1 MPALYRAYEIA
12 LLLTAVIAVGFAFV
26 LWTKARNAA
35 GAKPLIAFVLGSAL
49 GSLGWVSLALFG
61 PAVALPAHLAI
72 ATAPAAA
79 ACFVHFAFAFTRD
92 RAVRLLEAPVI
103 AAYAL
108 GGLVTPIAWVR
119 GVGPIRPWLEFEAY
133 YYLDWYGWVIVGA
146 TALLAGLGHLRLFID
161 WWSARPIRRRQLVA
175 ACVSALWGFVT
186 SAGFLFPNF
195 GIQVFPLPVLLLPFF
210 LVILVYGVLRYQ
222 VMDVNL
228 WARRTLTWLLL
239 MTASGLAL
247 GIAAALP
254 AAVGFIGD
262 ATSFWRAWLFGSI
275 AVLFAAVLLAPLR
288 QLADRLIFPGGQVS
302 ETEIARWRAALAEA
316 PDRAQLASVAEG
328 LIRAQLRAEIAVRFG
343 AQAQGS
349 GPELDCLQQDGQWR
363 CVMRGWDDAPP
374 GPRYVAQIFGGVLA
388 EAASRLQI
396 AEEARAREG
405 ERRQQAHLAE
415 LGVLAATVAHDLRN
429 PLNIIAMAVAGSD
442 GETRGEVAT
451 QLGRM
456 NNLISDLLD
465 YSSAWKVERRTLSL
479 RDEVDSAVLEQ
490 RGAAVEIDID
500 PALRVA
506 ADPRRLRRVFANLLV
521 NARAASGA
529 AGRILVAARREGGHI
544 IVDVCDNGSG
554 VAREIR
560 SRLFEPFVSRSAEGT
575 GLGLAI
581 AARIMDAHGGS
592 IALAERAG
600 WSTCFSLQF
609 PVITEAALS

>member
-1 MPALYRAYEIA
+1 
-12 LLLTAVIAVGFAFV
+12 
-26 LWTKARNAA
+26 
-35 GAKPLIAFVLGSAL
+35 
-49 GSLGWVSLALFG
+49 
-61 PAVALPAHLAI
+61 
-72 ATAPAAA
+72 
-79 ACFVHFAFAFTRD
+79 
-92 RAVRLLEAPVI
+92 
-103 AAYAL
+103 
-108 GGLVTPIAWVR
+108 
-119 GVGPIRPWLEFEAY
+119 
-133 YYLDWYGWVIVGA
+133 
-146 TALLAGLGHLRLFID
+146 
-161 WWSARPIRRRQLVA
+161 
-175 ACVSALWGFVT
+175 
-186 SAGFLFPNF
+186 
-195 GIQVFPLPVLLLPFF
+195 
-210 LVILVYGVLRYQ
+210 
-222 VMDVNL
+222 
-228 WARRTLTWLLL
+228 
-239 MTASGLAL
+239 
-247 GIAAALP
+247 
-254 AAVGFIGD
+254 
-262 ATSFWRAWLFGSI
+262 
-275 AVLFAAVLLAPLR
+275 
-288 QLADRLIFPGGQVS
+288 
-302 ETEIARWRAALAEA
+302 
-316 PDRAQLASVAEG
+316 

-343 AQAQGS
+343 AQVRGS

-388 EAASRLQI
+388 EATSRLQI

-465 YSSAWKVERRTLSL
+465 YSSAWKVERRALSL

-490 RGAAVEIDID
+490 RGAAVEVDID

-544 IVDVCDNGSG
+544 IVEVCDNGSG

-600 WSTCFSLQF
+600 WSTCFSLRF